1 MLTVKSTTLSSF
13 AIASALLLA
22 ACNTTSKSEQPEMVS
37 NWSAITGKN
46 WQLSMVVD
54 GNETLA
60 PMSPVLASANFT
72 ADSKVVGSTGCN
84 RYFGTYEENDGKL
97 KLSPLGATQMM
108 CVEDAMAIENAF
120 NNAMEKVSD
129 WQLTK
134 DALVLSDT
142 NGKPIM
148 EFVPITP

>member
-1 MLTVKSTTLSSF
+1 
-13 AIASALLLA
+13 
-22 ACNTTSKSEQPEMVS
+22 
-37 NWSAITGKN
+37 
-46 WQLSMVVD
+46 
-54 GNETLA
+54 
-60 PMSPVLASANFT
+60 
-72 ADSKVVGSTGCN
+72 
-84 RYFGTYEENDGKL
+84 
-97 KLSPLGATQMM
+97 MM

>member
-1 MLTVKSTTLSSF
+1 MDGSKTLT
-13 AIASALLLA
+13 
-22 ACNTTSKSEQPEMVS
+22 
-37 NWSAITGKN
+37 
-46 WQLSMVVD
+46 
-54 GNETLA
+54 
-60 PMSPVLASANFT
+60 PMSPVLATANFT
-72 ADSKVVGSTGCN
+72 KDSKVVGSTGCN

-108 CVEDAMAIENAF
+108 CVEDAMEIENAF
-120 NNAMEKVSD
+120 NNAMEKVTD
-129 WQLTK
+129 WQLAK

>member
-13 AIASALLLA
+13 AMASALLLA

-60 PMSPVLASANFT
+60 PMSPVLTSANFT